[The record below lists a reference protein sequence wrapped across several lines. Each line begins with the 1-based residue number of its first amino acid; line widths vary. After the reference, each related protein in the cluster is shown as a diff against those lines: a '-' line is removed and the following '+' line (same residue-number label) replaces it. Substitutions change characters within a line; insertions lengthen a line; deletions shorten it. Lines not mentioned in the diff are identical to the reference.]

1 MQPEEPTLSYVLT
14 IANQTLTEARR
25 NRVFYS
31 VFLFALIVVL
41 NSIIFT
47 EVTSTT
53 MDRVLKDVGLA
64 AINVFALA
72 LTIFTGV
79 GIINREIDRKS
90 IYTILAKPVSRLGY
104 ILGKYLGLLTIIVV
118 TSTIMFVGLLC
129 VMKGYKTDI
138 RSGIFLGFLGIVLEV
153 VVLGAIAVL
162 CSSFTTSFVSAFIC
176 AAVYIS
182 GHLSPEFLRAARKA
196 DTLWGRKL
204 GEAIYYLLPNLERF
218 NFKYQA
224 TYDLGVAPST
234 LVMVIVFALAYAGAA
249 LLGAVIIFSR
259 RDFR

>member
-1 MQPEEPTLSYVLT
+1 MNYVLT

-31 VFLFALIVVL
+31 VFLFALVVIL
-41 NSIIFT
+41 NAVVFT

-53 MDRVLKDVGLA
+53 MDRVLKDVGMA
-64 AINVFALA
+64 AINLFAVA

-79 GIINREIDRKS
+79 GIINREIDRRS
-90 IYTILAKPVSRLGY
+90 IYTVLAKPVSRLGY

-118 TSTIMFVGLLC
+118 TSSVMFVGLLF
-129 VMKGYKTDI
+129 VMKGYKADI
-138 RSGIFLGFLGIVLEV
+138 RPGIFLGFLGIVLEV

-162 CSSFTTSFVSAFIC
+162 CSTFTTSFISAFIC
-176 AAVYIS
+176 AAVFIS
-182 GHLSPEFLRAARKA
+182 GHLSPEFLRSTRKA
-196 DTLWGRKL
+196 ETVWGQKL
-204 GEAIYYLLPNLERF
+204 GEGLYYLLPNLERF

-224 TYDLGVAPST
+224 TYDVGISAGALA
-234 LVMVIVFALAYAGAA
+234 MVIVFALTYAGAA
-249 LLGAVIIFSR
+249 LLGAVIIFGR

>member
-1 MQPEEPTLSYVLT
+1 LSYVLT

-31 VFLFALIVVL
+31 VFLFALIVIL
-41 NSIIFT
+41 NSVIFT

-64 AINVFALA
+64 AINIFALA

-90 IYTILAKPVSRLGY
+90 IYTVLAKPISRFGY
-104 ILGKYLGLLTIIVV
+104 ILGKYLGLLTIILV
-118 TSTIMFVGLLC
+118 TSTIMFAGLLF

-138 RSGIFLGFLGIVLEV
+138 RPGIFIGFLGVILEV

-162 CSSFTTSFVSAFIC
+162 CSSFTTSFISAFIC

-182 GHLSPEFLRAARKA
+182 GHLSPEFLHAVRKSESPF
-196 DTLWGRKL
+196 WRMV
-204 GEAIYYLLPNLERF
+204 GESIYYVLPNLERF

-224 TYDLGVAPST
+224 TYDLTISGRALATVVT
-234 LVMVIVFALAYAGAA
+234 FAVAYAGAA
-249 LLGAVIIFSR
+249 LLGAVIVFSR

>member
-1 MQPEEPTLSYVLT
+1 LRYVLT
-14 IANQTLTEARR
+14 IANQTLIEARR

-31 VFLFALIVVL
+31 VFLFALIVIL
-41 NSIIFT
+41 NSVIFT
-47 EVTSTT
+47 EVTVTT

-90 IYTILAKPVSRLGY
+90 IYTVLAKPISRLGY
-104 ILGKYLGLLTIIVV
+104 ILGKYLGLLTIILV
-118 TSTIMFVGLLC
+118 TSTAMFLGLLL

-138 RSGIFLGFLGIVLEV
+138 RPGIFLGFFGIVLEV
-153 VVLGAIAVL
+153 LVLGAIAVL

-182 GHLSPEFLRAARKA
+182 GHLAPEFLHAVRKSDSAIGRA
-196 DTLWGRKL
+196 L
-204 GEAIYYLLPNLERF
+204 GQGVYYLLPNLERF

-224 TYDLGVAPST
+224 TYDLTIAPGALAS
-234 LVMVIVFALAYAGAA
+234 VILFAVAYAGAA
-249 LLGAVIIFSR
+249 LLGGVVIFSR

>member
-1 MQPEEPTLSYVLT
+1 MGYVLT

-31 VFLFALIVVL
+31 VFLFALIVIL
-41 NSIIFT
+41 NSVVFT

-90 IYTILAKPVSRLGY
+90 IYTVLAKPISRFGY
-104 ILGKYLGLLTIIVV
+104 ILGKYLGLLIIILA
-118 TSTIMFVGLLC
+118 TSTIMFVGLLL

-138 RSGIFLGFLGIVLEV
+138 RAGIFLGFFGILLEV

-196 DTLWGRKL
+196 DSAAGRIA
-204 GEAIYYLLPNLERF
+204 GETIYYLLPNLERF

-224 TYDLGVAPST
+224 TYDLMISGTALATV
-234 LVMVIVFALAYAGAA
+234 VIFALAYASAA
-249 LLGAVIIFSR
+249 LMGAVIIFGR